1 MERQQERF
9 VLSLWRKAFARNLQ
23 VQTSRL
29 LQLREDW
36 THSQSLQ
43 IESENEGGKVWN
55 KEARQ
60 GKANVVSADAEE
72 SEIDILAVEPV
83 KKSKPI
89 MAMVRLEG
97 KVLEMEVDTGAAIT
111 LVSERTFMKLWGNKR
126 LLQPSTIQLKTF
138 TGERIRVL
146 GAMEVV
152 VEHNSQKKKL
162 ELFVVQG
169 HGPSLL

>member
-1 MERQQERF
+1 M
-9 VLSLWRKAFARNLQ
+9 
-23 VQTSRL
+23 
-29 LQLREDW
+29 
-36 THSQSLQ
+36 
-43 IESENEGGKVWN
+43 
-55 KEARQ
+55 
-60 GKANVVSADAEE
+60 VSADAEE
-72 SEIDILAVEPV
+72 SEIDILVVEPV
-83 KKSKPI
+83 KKSKAI

-97 KVLEMEVDTGAAIT
+97 KVLEMEVDTGAAII